1 MRKELKAAAPGY
13 LCGWRVSV
21 CVFRLRLSRCASQN
35 TCQRCE
41 PRQSF
46 VLVVWRGL
54 FGLDNGQQVLLVLIE
69 YVEDYADGKSSPVPN
84 FDCHRQFSYSVTVMT
99 TSARSPHMR

>member
-41 PRQSF
+41 TRQGF

-69 YVEDYADGKSSPVPN
+69 YVEDCADGLFSGERGITG
-84 FDCHRQFSYSVTVMT
+84 DGMEHRLSTPLGGFL
-99 TSARSPHMR
+99 